1 MEKKNK
7 KVTINEKPK
16 IHYIPYDVKKK
27 IYQII
32 IEECVKSFI
41 YKNGAHIPYSE
52 MRIRYG

>member
-16 IHYIPYDVKKK
+16 IHYISYDVKKNF
-27 IYQII
+27 YQII
-32 IEECVKSFI
+32 IEESVKSFI
-41 YKNGAHIPYSE
+41 DKDGTHIPYSE